1 MKDCKDLKISQMPK
15 ADHLHG
21 GDLIPIVQHG
31 HNKTINVQDL
41 VDLFKRIL
49 PPPPH
54 HCPEPPHHHH
64 HCDDPC
70 EMDLISKTRQDAAIA
85 RASASNVE
93 GKLEVVQKTA
103 DVALNTSNKAINYV
117 RLFKNQLDQI
127 NQITREYAW
136 LKAEVES
143 NKSKIRNL
151 LDIIT
156 VLIGD
161 ITLLKQA
168 TGLDFTVPEVPN
180 WLDELQYS
188 PIPDEHHH
196 HHHHHHHN
204 EEEDEEFTNP
214 LDGVEPGDV
223 DPGWAN
229 DLLHQWSG
237 A

>member
-41 VDLFKRIL
+41 VDLFKKIL
-49 PPPPH
+49 PPH
-54 HCPEPPHHHH
+54 HCPEPHHY
-64 HCDDPC
+64 CDDPC

-85 RASASNVE
+85 RASTSNIE
-93 GKLEVVQKTA
+93 GKLDVIQKTSE
-103 DVALNTSNKAINYV
+103 VALNNSSKAINYV
-117 RLFKNQLDQI
+117 KLFKNQLDQI
-127 NQITREYAW
+127 NQIVREYAW

-143 NKSKIRNL
+143 NKSKTKNL

-168 TGLDFTVPEVPN
+168 TGLDFVVPEVPN
-180 WLDELQYS
+180 WLDELQHS
-188 PIPDEHHH
+188 PIPNEHHH
-196 HHHHHHHN
+196 HCHCHHHH
-204 EEEDEEFTNP
+204 EEDEEFTNP
-214 LDGVEPGDV
+214 LDGV
-223 DPGWAN
+223 
-229 DLLHQWSG
+229 
-237 A
+237 